1 MTKTILNNN
10 NDVAMVASLF
20 VRRKDYEREAN

>member
-1 MTKTILNNN
+1 MKTILNNN
-10 NDVAMVASLF
+10 NDVAMVTSLF